1 MFGKRFQRILC
12 VLSIL
17 VLVVACTTTSAG
29 TGSYF
34 GFFNN
39 KELNRLIDE
48 NYELVVQNGWAE
60 LRIPASVH
68 GITRDSFSP
77 NALDAADK
85 LIANGYEAYIIGGS
99 IRDLV
104 IGTPSMDFDIT
115 TNATNEQIKATFD
128 NVAFHVIPSGHAF
141 AFVQYPEEVID
152 VASCVNIP
160 DQFYGLPG
168 VPEFTPGA
176 LYSGNF
182 VFDSFQRDLTINAIY
197 YDVRTGDLVDYHGGL
212 HDIRDGI
219 IQTTVDPEKALE
231 ADSRISVRALRFKS
245 RYGFR
250 FSDRMD
256 EVMKDR
262 GGFFVVAAGASSNSF
277 NIPKFFNAG
286 YALRCYETMCD
297 YNVFDVIYSPV
308 SGIFKTEDYQ
318 NYITAAFKWMDE
330 QYANG
335 NKLNSGLSTAVILW
349 PAVSKT
355 VNSKEASTVLLQQ
368 NRTIAIDEET
378 MDDYLDL
385 FGIEKKM
392 TEKLSYEEALEI
404 AMQNEFEDAFQL
416 LIIRSL
422 TEKGLEDAVSFWTSI
437 REIAM
442 DGGYYQAA

>member
-1 MFGKRFQRILC
+1 MFGKKIQRILC

-17 VLVVACTTTSAG
+17 VLVVSCTTTSAG

-39 KELNRLIDE
+39 KEINRLIDE

-60 LRIPASVH
+60 LRIPESVH
-68 GITRDSFSP
+68 GIKRDRFSP
-77 NALDAADK
+77 NALDVADK

-115 TNATNEQIKATFD
+115 TNATNEQIKATFE
-128 NVAFHVIPSGHAF
+128 NVAFHEIPSGHAF
-141 AFVQYPEEVID
+141 AFVQYPGEVID

-256 EVMKDR
+256 EVMQKR

-297 YNVFDVIYSPV
+297 YNVFDVIYSPIA
-308 SGIFKTEDYQ
+308 GIFKTEAYQ

-330 QYANG
+330 QYAAG
-335 NKLNSGLSTAVILW
+335 NKLSSGLSTAVILW
-349 PAVSKT
+349 PAVNNK
-355 VNSKEASTVLLQQ
+355 AARAVLQQQ
-368 NRTIAIDEET
+368 NRTLAIDEET
-378 MDDYLDL
+378 MDDYLNL
-385 FGIEKKM
+385 FAIEKKM
-392 TEKLSYEEALEI
+392 TQKLSYDEALKLAI
-404 AMQNEFEDAFQL
+404 QNEFEEAFQL

-422 TEKGLEDAVSFWTSI
+422 TEKGLEEAVSFWTSI
-437 REIAM
+437 QEIVTY
-442 DGGYYQAA
+442 GTLNQAA

>member
-168 VPEFTPGA
+168 VPEFTPGD
-176 LYSGNF
+176 LYSDNF
-182 VFDSFQRDLTINAIY
+182 IFDSFQRDLTINALY

-256 EVMKDR
+256 EVMKNR

-286 YALRCYETMCD
+286 YAFRCYETMCD

-308 SGIFKTEDYQ
+308 AGIFRTEGYQ
-318 NYITAAFKWMDE
+318 DYITAAFKWMDE
-330 QYANG
+330 QYAAG
-335 NKLNSGLSTAVILW
+335 TRLSSSLSTAVILW
-349 PAVSKT
+349 PAV
-355 VNSKEASTVLLQQ
+355 NSKDAKAVLMQQ
-368 NRTIAIDEET
+368 NKTIAIDEET
-378 MDDYLDL
+378 MDDFLDL
-385 FGIEKKM
+385 FEIEKKM
-392 TEKLSYEEALEI
+392 TQKLSYEEALEI
-404 AMQNEFEDAFQL
+404 ALQNEFEDAFQL
-416 LIIRSL
+416 LMIRSL
-422 TEKGLEDAVSFWTSI
+422 TEKGLEEAVSFWTSI
-437 REIAM
+437 REISL